1 MLGCI
6 NATPFDHFFKPSDP
20 LVFDIPRASLNW
32 SDPSEKRLSAD
43 FIEQLIATMLGSKHI
58 RFKCCSFCG
67 FPPKTLL
74 LRKCNVEGNGVATL
88 HVVPGF
94 EMWTRKVMQELV
106 DVQGRAITVKDM
118 NGDDDPSAAVS
129 VAAPGAPEMNAV

>member
-1 MLGCI
+1 MASILAKHGNNLVHYEQGEAAKFIFGTCVTRPLVMLGCI

-106 DVQGRAITVKDM
+106 
-118 NGDDDPSAAVS
+118 
-129 VAAPGAPEMNAV
+129 